1 MNDEQKIP
9 HRPSPSLVRQ
19 GCETVGVVGSATHFV
34 QLVGTVG
41 VEDQVVDQAE
51 FEALEDDFGSDG
63 SYG

>member
-1 MNDEQKIP
+1 MHHEQRISQ
-9 HRPSPSLVRQ
+9 RPSLVRQ
-19 GCETVGVVGSATHFV
+19 GCETVVVVGSAPHFV

-51 FEALEDDFGSDG
+51 FEALEDDLGSDG

>member
-1 MNDEQKIP
+1 MK
-9 HRPSPSLVRQ
+9 
-19 GCETVGVVGSATHFV
+19 CGVASHKLV
-34 QLVGTVG
+34 QLCGAIG

>member
-1 MNDEQKIP
+1 MHHEQRIP
-9 HRPSPSLVRQ
+9 QRPSLVRQ
-19 GCETVGVVGSATHFV
+19 GCETVAVVGSACYLLQFI
-34 QLVGTVG
+34 GAVG